1 MKMPTSFRPTFFDFL
16 SVAQPERIHNQMLI
30 WLLSPECEAITHT
43 QKIQVFNR
51 LSGVNATA
59 DNDITYIKQYDQSWR
74 SFVNQDI
81 VMRVGENICVL
92 DNRLRHPLHSDRL
105 NDYQAVLESS
115 SDKAALHTTS
125 FLTAQHYSFCY
136 LTVCENPPIE
146 EGWRVV
152 RYAELLALL
161 QSLSTAALPQYPH
174 TIIVAEYLHTLTQF
188 VSAAHSFLT
197 EPECRREAILL
208 ADELYQSSEQ
218 DRYGALAPM
227 RIPLRSA
234 ADYCVAQ
241 SFFPLLT
248 KAAWFDVW
256 SGLQAE
262 YDTVQ
267 MLALQFGEFEPSY
280 LHLICGTLLLLDQD
294 GAEEHEFQC
303 IIRFDNTQLYVGISP
318 PFAVSADA
326 WWIPESTYDW
336 FDERVK
342 RFGYER
348 VKRPPEH
355 SAFLAMVSDMKVE
368 TGVNHSLLELP
379 FDALR
384 NIIRKEISRANV
396 VFAELLLLK
405 G

>member
-1 MKMPTSFRPTFFDFL
+1 MEATTSFRSTFFDFL
-16 SVAQPERIHNQMLI
+16 SVAQPERMHNQMLI
-30 WLLSPECEAITHT
+30 WLLSPECEAFTHT

-51 LSGVNATA
+51 LSGLNAVA
-59 DNDITYIKQYDQSWR
+59 DNDITFIKQYDQSWR

-81 VMRVGENICVL
+81 VMRVGENVCVL

-105 NDYQAVLESS
+105 KDYHAVLESIN
-115 SDKAALHTTS
+115 DKAVPHTAS

-136 LTVCENPPIE
+136 LTVCENSPIE
-146 EGWRVV
+146 VGWRVV
-152 RYAELLALL
+152 RYADLLALL
-161 QSLSTAALPQYPH
+161 QSLSTAALPQHPH
-174 TIIVAEYLHTLTQF
+174 TIIVAEYLDTLTQF
-188 VSAAHSFLT
+188 VSAAHLFLT

-208 ADELYQSSEQ
+208 ADELYQNGEQ

-227 RIPLRSA
+227 RISLRSA

-262 YDTVQ
+262 YDAVQ
-267 MLALQFGEFEPSY
+267 MLALQSGEFEPSS
-280 LHLICGTLLLLDQD
+280 LHLICGTLWLLDQD
-294 GAEEHEFQC
+294 GAEEHEFKC

-318 PFAVSADA
+318 AFAVSADA
-326 WWIPESTYDW
+326 WWIPESIYNW
-336 FDERVK
+336 FDERVE

-355 SAFLAMVSDMKVE
+355 SAFLALVRDLKAE
-368 TGVNHSLLELP
+368 TGVQHSLLELP
-379 FDALR
+379 FDGLR
-384 NIIRKEISRANV
+384 NIIRKEISRAKV
-396 VFAELLLLK
+396 VFAELCAALD
-405 G
+405 